1 VLSSAVATGVLVEES
16 GDRYA
21 IHQTIVREV
30 LDASLSHLVRARWEA
45 RIASVLGHDSSH
57 LTRPGLSRHGVDR
70 DTAT

>member
-1 VLSSAVATGVLVEES
+1 MPVTTLHAVLSSAVATGVLVEES

-45 RIASVLGHDSSH
+45 RIASVVGHDSSH
-57 LTRPGLSRHGVDR
+57 SLTAL
-70 DTAT
+70 A